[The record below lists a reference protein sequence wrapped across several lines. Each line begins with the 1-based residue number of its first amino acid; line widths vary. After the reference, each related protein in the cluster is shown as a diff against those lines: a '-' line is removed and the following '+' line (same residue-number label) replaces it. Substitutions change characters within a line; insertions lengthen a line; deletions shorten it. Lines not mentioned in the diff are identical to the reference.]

1 MYHNAMSARRL
12 PDIKPWVALGLCCL
26 LLLAANPLGAQE
38 SEEKAAE
45 GDIYV
50 PLASPLV
57 VNYGGPGRLKYLKAE
72 ISLRV
77 DGSAQAAML
86 RHHMPL
92 IRHKMVLLFSRQ
104 DEETVNTQEGR
115 ETLRLAAKEEINTAL
130 AAEEGEEA
138 LVRDLLFNNFVV
150 QR

>member
-1 MYHNAMSARRL
+1 MYDTRSS
-12 PDIKPWVALGLCCL
+12 PGIKPWVAIGLCCL
-26 LLLAANPLGAQE
+26 LLLAAGPLKAQE
-38 SEEKAAE
+38 SEEEAAE

-77 DGSAQAAML
+77 GGTTEAAIL

-92 IRHKMVLLFSRQ
+92 IQHKMVLLFSRQ

-115 ETLRLAAKEEINTAL
+115 ETLRLVAKEAVNTAL

-138 LVRDLLFNNFVV
+138 LVSDLLFSSFVV

>member
-26 LLLAANPLGAQE
+26 LFLAAVPLKAQE
-38 SEEKAAE
+38 AEDEAVE

-77 DGSAQAAML
+77 EGSAQAATL

-92 IRHKMVLLFSRQ
+92 IRHKMVLFFSRQ

-130 AAEEGEEA
+130 AAEEGEEGI
-138 LVRDLLFNNFVV
+138 VRDLLFNNFVV